1 MFVRMSP
8 TVVSIRTVRRIAS
21 VAALGLAVL
30 PSIGSAQVAAGR
42 GFLLGVPDGSIT
54 LRGGWA
60 MASANS
66 DIFSFTTG
74 LLTLRRRDFSSPTVA
89 GDVAFRVLSKTDFV
103 ISTGYSGMSK
113 RSEFRGFIDNN
124 DLPIEQN
131 TQFMRVPLTVSVKQY
146 LTSRGRSIGH
156 LAWVPSRAAV
166 YVGAGGGA
174 TWYRFRQDGDF
185 IDFADSS
192 VFSAVLQSD
201 GWSPEAHVLAGVEW
215 NLGARFAAVTEARYE
230 RSHATLGADFSNFG
244 PIDLSGFSTT
254 AGIAVRF

>member
-8 TVVSIRTVRRIAS
+8 TVVSIRSVRRIAS
-21 VAALGLAVL
+21 VAALGLAAL

-60 MASANS
+60 LASANS
-66 DIFSFTTG
+66 DLFSFTTG
-74 LLTLRRRDFSSPTVA
+74 LLTLRRRDFSSPTIA
-89 GDVAFRVLSKTDFV
+89 SDIAFRVLSKTDLV
-103 ISTGYSGMSK
+103 ISTGVSGMSK

-124 DLPIEQN
+124 DLPIEQT
-131 TQFMRVPLTVSVKQY
+131 TQFVRVPLTVSVKQY

-156 LAWVPSRAAV
+156 LAWIPSRFAA

-201 GWSPEAHVLAGVEW
+201 GWSPEAHVLVGVEW
-215 NLGARFAAVTEARYE
+215 SLGARFAAVTEARYE
-230 RSHATLGADFSNFG
+230 RSHATLGADFRNFG

>member
-1 MFVRMSP
+1 MFVRMTP
-8 TVVSIRTVRRIAS
+8 TVVSIRTARRIAS
-21 VAALGLAVL
+21 VAALGLALL

-66 DIFSFTTG
+66 DLFSFTTG

-89 GDVAFRVLSKTDFV
+89 GDVAFRVLSSTDFV

-124 DLPIEQN
+124 DLPIEQH

-156 LAWVPSRAAV
+156 LAWVPSRATA

-215 NLGARFAAVTEARYE
+215 NLGARFAAVTEGRYE

>member
-1 MFVRMSP
+1 MFVRMTP
-8 TVVSIRTVRRIAS
+8 TVVSIRTARRIAS
-21 VAALGLAVL
+21 VAALGLALL

-42 GFLLGVPDGSIT
+42 GFLLGVPDGTIT

-60 MASANS
+60 LASANS

-124 DLPIEQN
+124 DLPIEQH

-156 LAWVPSRAAV
+156 LAWVPSRATA

-215 NLGARFAAVTEARYE
+215 NLGARFAAVTEGRYE